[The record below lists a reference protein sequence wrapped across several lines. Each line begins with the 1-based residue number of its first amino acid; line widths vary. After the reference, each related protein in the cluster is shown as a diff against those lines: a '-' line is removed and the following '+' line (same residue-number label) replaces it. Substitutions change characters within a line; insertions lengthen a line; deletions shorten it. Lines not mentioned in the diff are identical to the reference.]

1 MYLKSLQTPLKNIK
15 EIYILKTK
23 DMVKLLD
30 FGGKGD
36 QELYSLLS
44 GSLSEKMAEE
54 TLSTKS
60 SVLIECRLKES

>member
-1 MYLKSLQTPLKNIK
+1 
-15 EIYILKTK
+15 
-23 DMVKLLD
+23 MVKLLD

-60 SVLIECRLKES
+60 SVLM

>member
-1 MYLKSLQTPLKNIK
+1 MA
-15 EIYILKTK
+15 
-23 DMVKLLD
+23 KLLD
-30 FGGKGD
+30 LGGKDD

-60 SVLIECRLKES
+60 SGLM